1 MLVDAETLQ
10 GYFGTIQTG
19 VFMSNF
25 LAGLVTGSL
34 LGVIGALLALMIVS
48 SVKGSEKTS
57 QGQVPNRKVLFTAVM
72 LLAICGICYR
82 FDLEK
87 SALLALLL
95 SVLSQNSGGP
105 RGVLQPRV
113 LPQ

>member
-1 MLVDAETLQ
+1 M
-10 GYFGTIQTG
+10 I
-19 VFMSNF
+19 
-25 LAGLVTGSL
+25 VTG
-34 LGVIGALLALMIVS
+34 
-48 SVKGSEKTS
+48 VKGSEKTS
-57 QGQVPNRKVLFTAVM
+57 QGQVPNRRVFFTAVM

-95 SVLSQNSGGP
+95 SVLLIAKLGGP